1 MRPFYEDVSPHATIG
16 FRDCDCIDGSLFT
29 LQTLREHHYSFET
42 SHPRGFSV
50 SFLRFC
56 RVAATL
62 VACVPSLASA
72 AVPEV
77 KPGPDF
83 VGVGYSLSSSGN
95 VIVYAGV
102 REVGGKV
109 AVCGMVWY
117 EKATSSTQA
126 IEAKFTEK
134 MSFKIGKKGL
144 SVNSRAFNRFKTKED
159 AEAGLARCS
168 VTTTAWR
175 AEYAKAKLTMKL
187 GSVTIY
193 E

>member
-16 FRDCDCIDGSLFT
+16 FPDCDRFDRSLFT
-29 LQTLREHHYSFET
+29 LQTLTEHHYSLEIGVL
-42 SHPRGFSV
+42 RGFNV
-50 SFLRFC
+50 NFLRFC

-62 VACVPSLASA
+62 VAFVPSLACA

-77 KPGPDF
+77 KPGQDF
-83 VGVGYSLSSSGN
+83 VGIGYSLSSSGN
-95 VIVYAGV
+95 VIVYAGI
-102 REVGGKV
+102 REIGGKV

-117 EKATSSTQA
+117 EKATSSTRA

-144 SVNSRAFNRFKTKED
+144 TVSTRAFNRFKTKED
-159 AEAGLARCS
+159 AQAGQARCS